1 MIVWLAGY
9 LSPSPHPQ
17 CVPPSR
23 TGQTTWADAQAKCT
37 AAGDK
42 GLATIDNA
50 EENAAVLSILA
61 GTDAYIGLSDTA
73 TEVRN

>member
-1 MIVWLAGY
+1 M
-9 LSPSPHPQ
+9 SPA
-17 CVPPSR
+17 R
-23 TGQTTWADAQAKCT
+23 TGQTSWADAQAKCT

-50 EENAAVLSILA
+50 EENAAVLSVLA

-73 TEVRN
+73 TEVRLGARELGTGLPHGAKIR